1 MSVVFIGGDEPYWVD
16 AKKQSLIGVL
26 QMPELNLLQTEI
38 LDQAV
43 VEHLNTY
50 PVIDSQRVAVV
61 AVDKLTDANNDF
73 LKECIKNE
81 NGLLVVTFKSYDGRN
96 SFYKELKK
104 EGRLILCNKQDAAPS
119 LPSFITKRSAKMGSH
134 FEGNALQEFLQ
145 RMSYVENEG
154 INIYTVIGYLES
166 MAALNPNISVES
178 VRAIVPAY
186 QSEKIF
192 GIVDML
198 LARDLSGLKTQANLL
213 KKDAIGTLSALLREY
228 RIAYKAHYFSYKEI
242 GINSC
247 KLKNCSKDA
256 LVNGITLITE
266 QISAIKNGTVSEELV
281 LEDTF
286 LRLLGN

>member
-16 AKKQSLIGVL
+16 TKKQALIGTL
-26 QMPELNLLQTEI
+26 QMPELNLLLTES
-38 LDQAV
+38 LDPSV
-43 VEHLNTY
+43 VDHLNTY
-50 PVIDSQRVAVV
+50 PVIDDKRVAVV
-61 AVDKLTDANNDF
+61 TVDKLTDASNDS
-73 LKECIKNE
+73 LKECMENE
-81 NGLLVVTFKSYDGRN
+81 NGLLVVIFKSYDGRN

-104 EGRLILCNKQDAAPS
+104 EGRLLLCNKQDAAPS
-119 LPSFITKRSAKMGSH
+119 LPSFLVKRAAKIGSC
-134 FEGNALQEFLQ
+134 FEENALQEFLQ

-166 MAALNPNISVES
+166 MAALNPNITVEN

-198 LARDLSGLKTQANLL
+198 LAKDLSGLRTQATLL

-228 RIAYKAHYFSYKEI
+228 RIAYKTHYFPYKDI
-242 GINSC
+242 GISSC
-247 KLKNCSKDA
+247 RLKKCSKES
-256 LVNGITLITE
+256 LMKGILLITE
-266 QISAIKNGTVSEELV
+266 QIAAIKTGTISEDLI

-286 LRLLGN
+286 YRLLKN